1 MRGEKMSIMRF
12 NKFFSV
18 IMLLVAS
25 ICIIQPVLGINGT
38 VSIAYRGSGGSYIGD
53 PIIFDGKNTVGNTTF
68 IRITGPDLPQGGVPI
83 YDLNGNPGS
92 GNPVEVNPDGTW
104 RLAWYTSNIKGVEK
118 MQTAR
123 YYFTA
128 ADLVHPE
135 ISSTTSVLMKKSE
148 FYATLT
154 PNPATLNEYVS
165 LSGSAERGISYVQ
178 IDITDSAG
186 KILHS
191 YSSPV
196 SASGYFNYG
205 FHVDMQPGQYFLT
218 VSNPAIKSPLKI
230 ILTVASSRTPL
241 DTSITVPVTSDI
253 SNSSTPVNITVSVV
267 TTPNPP
273 VVSSGNGS
281 ISITST
287 PPGASVYLDLVL
299 MGKTPVNL
307 GNLNYGSHLIE
318 IKSSGYQPYSLRA
331 SVQEGSQV
339 TLSPVL
345 VKSPSPIPL
354 SPVTVL
360 VGLFMAGLVALIQR
374 KA

>member
-1 MRGEKMSIMRF
+1 MKIMRI
-12 NKFFSV
+12 NRIFSV
-18 IMLLVAS
+18 LVLLITA
-25 ICIIQPVLGINGT
+25 ICIVQPVLGDNGIVT
-38 VSIAYRGSGGSYIGD
+38 IAYRGAGGSYIGD
-53 PIIFDGKNTVGNTTF
+53 TVIFDGKNTVGNVTY
-68 IRITGPDLPQGGVPI
+68 IRVTGPGLPPEGVPV
-83 YDLNGNPGS
+83 YDLNGDPGS
-92 GNPVEVNPDGTW
+92 GNSIEVKPDGTW
-104 RLAWYTSNIKGVEK
+104 KLAWYTSTIKGVEK

-128 ADLVHPE
+128 ADLAHPE
-135 ISSTTSVLMKKSE
+135 ISSTTSVVMKKAE
-148 FYATLT
+148 FYAVIS
-154 PNPATLNEYVS
+154 PNPATTGDYVS
-165 LSGSAERGISYVQ
+165 ITGSSERGVSYVL
-178 IDITDSAG
+178 IEVSDNTG
-186 KILHS
+186 KILRT
-191 YSSPV
+191 YTSPV

-241 DTSITVPVTSDI
+241 DTNITVPVTSDI
-253 SNSSTPVNITVSVV
+253 SHPSTPVTIPVPVV

-287 PPGASVYLDLVL
+287 PPGASVYLDSVL

-318 IKSSGYQPYSLRA
+318 IKSSGYQPYSLLA

-360 VGLFMAGLVALIQR
+360 VGLFMAGMVVLIR
-374 KA
+374 RRA